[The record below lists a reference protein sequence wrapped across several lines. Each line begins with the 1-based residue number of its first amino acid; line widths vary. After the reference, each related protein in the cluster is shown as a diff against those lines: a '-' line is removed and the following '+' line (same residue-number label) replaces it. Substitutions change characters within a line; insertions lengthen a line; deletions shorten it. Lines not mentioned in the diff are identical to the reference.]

1 MGQRQKPETEAK
13 SYLTSHNKTQRQAL
27 SHVHT
32 LGHIACGAG
41 EYSAKRPLLFLVFLP
56 SRKNNQG
63 QDSPSFAFKLSGFE
77 VNLYN

>member
-32 LGHIACGAG
+32 LGHTAHGAG
-41 EYSAKRPLLFLVFLP
+41 QYSASETPSLLGILTKQKKLP
-56 SRKNNQG
+56 GERFSLISLQ
-63 QDSPSFAFKLSGFE
+63 AFRDLK
-77 VNLYN
+77 

>member
-41 EYSAKRPLLFLVFLP
+41 EYSTSETPSLLGILT
-56 SRKNNQG
+56 KQ
-63 QDSPSFAFKLSGFE
+63 KK
-77 VNLYN
+77 